1 MHWHCFAS
9 NLAIYMYG
17 DLKHKI
23 SKITNK
29 NEVIATDERHS
40 LWREK
45 MSRDQGSPSIILC
58 TGVKSP
64 KITLL

>member
-45 MSRDQGSPSIILC
+45 MSRDQGSPSIILS
-58 TGVKSP
+58 TPVKLQR
-64 KITLL
+64 IFLI